1 MLVLGR
7 RKGESIIVGNIKI
20 AFLGFNYGQ
29 AKIGIEAPDDVL
41 ILREELVK
49 AQCNDDGYLPKKED

>member
-7 RKGESIIVGNIKI
+7 RKGEAIIVGDVKI
-20 AFLGFNYGQ
+20 AFLGFSYGQ

-41 ILREELVK
+41 ILREELVE
-49 AQCNDDGYLPKKED
+49 AQCNDDGYLPNRED